1 MKWIRLYAGT
11 VPANKEYAA
20 GTVPA
25 NKKYAA
31 GTVPA
36 NKEYAAGAVPA
47 NKEYAAG
54 TPQKL
59 QLHFKK
65 RYMICEGLLGGTVP
79 LNSK

>member
-1 MKWIRLYAGT
+1 MGTHLSIAKVNIFKRRKRLYEGT

-36 NKEYAAGAVPA
+36 NK
-47 NKEYAAG
+47 KYAAG
-54 TPQKL
+54 TPKK
-59 QLHFKK
+59 FKF
-65 RYMICEGLLGGTVP
+65 
-79 LNSK
+79 